1 MFKILGKKKLEWIHV
16 EYPCS
21 EQTISDKLINKMVNR
36 LWTEK
41 FKDLESENKYLIL
54 MFRVTLDNGDIK
66 TLTKL
71 QKLRLESKE
80 FLKKFL
86 QLKALLIQDA
96 YSDAPIKSVIF
107 SYGIRE
113 FKYLKNEFIDSVLEE
128 MKPIES
134 KALIHNYKNYKL
146 PIATD
151 LNKYGKFITEG
162 DNFKNIDLGRNKLLN
177 VIITEKEGYTH
188 YKFQLIKNNKVRVSW
203 EDQIISLEEDHLIRT
218 VGKTIIDFYAGKFF
232 YSRTI
237 IPQAKIQKIK
247 NKKGKIEDIINEI
260 IAADTETI
268 LNPDK
273 TMIPYLLSFK
283 STKELTNIFNKDQKE
298 LFNNFINK
306 LLIRKYRGY
315 NIYFHNLSG
324 FDAFFLIKHLIYAG
338 FDLDPKIH
346 SGKLINL
353 RVSKGRNYYEIKDSN
368 LLLLQSLSKLSK
380 SFKLEVNKGIFPY
393 LLSDI
398 NYSGEFP
405 DYTNFAKVSLEDY
418 NKEKSKFKNIN
429 WNFKKE
435 AIKYCQ
441 QDSIILFKVLQ
452 AFAILIWSKFNLSIN
467 DYPTIPSLAFAIF
480 RKNFMSK
487 ESIAIL
493 KGKIQKAI
501 QLGYTGGSTDMFIPQ
516 FNVLNNTEKKLYA
529 YDINSLYPFVMAN
542 NDFPIGDPSYIEIG
556 ENKNLE
562 AHLSLFGHFFAKVT
576 APDNLLHPILQL
588 HYNNRTISPLGTFSG
603 WFFSEELKNA
613 LAFGYKIEIFYG
625 YSFDKGNIFKEY
637 VETLYQIRTSYPKS
651 DPMNY
656 IAKILLNSLYGRF
669 GMHDLSSGTDILE
682 KEEFLKWTEDEKID
696 ILETIEFGKYI
707 MVRYKSLTSLKEKL
721 NESKDF
727 SNVNIAI
734 ASAVTAYARIHM
746 SKFKN
751 NQNLPNL
758 YYTDTDSLY
767 FDGPLP
773 DSYISNTK
781 LGKLKLEGVWD
792 KAIFLAPKVYALTN
806 NEETVI
812 KVKGLSKDAIN
823 RNNVTFD
830 LLTTLLTEDYKLTF
844 NQTKWFKSLSN
855 ANIKVVDQIYTL
867 RATGNKRTLI
877 YSEGKLTRTESLL
890 LF

>member
-1 MFKILGKKKLEWIHV
+1 MKKKLKNKNMFKNFGKKKLEWIHV
-16 EYPCS
+16 EYLCS

-41 FKDLESENKYLIL
+41 FKDLDSENKYLIL

-86 QLKALLIQDA
+86 HFKALLIQDA

-151 LNKYGKFITEG
+151 LNKYGKIITEG

-177 VIITEKEGYTH
+177 VIITEKDGYTH
-188 YKFQLIKNNKVRVSW
+188 YNFQLIKNNKVRVSW

-218 VGKTIIDFYAGKFF
+218 VGKTIIDFYGGKFY

-237 IPQAKIQKIK
+237 LPRPKIQKIK
-247 NKKGKIEDIINEI
+247 NKKVKIENIINKI

-283 STKELTNIFNKDQKE
+283 STKELTNVFNKDQKE

-338 FDLDPKIH
+338 FDLDPMIH

-353 RVSKGRNYYEIKDSN
+353 SVSKGRNYYDIKDSN

-380 SFKLEVNKGIFPY
+380 SFKIEENKGIFPY

-398 NYSGEFP
+398 NYNGEFP
-405 DYTNFAKVSLEDY
+405 DYKYFAKVSLEDY
-418 NKEKSKFKNIN
+418 NKEKSKFKNGAIN

-452 AFAILIWSKFNLSIN
+452 AFALLIWSKFNLNIN

-480 RKNFMSK
+480 RKNFMS
-487 ESIAIL
+487 EGSIAIL

-501 QLGYTGGSTDMFIPQ
+501 QIGYTGGSTDMFIPQ
-516 FNVLNNTEKKLYA
+516 FNVLNKTEKKLYA

-588 HYNNRTISPLGTFSG
+588 HYNNRTMSPIGTFSG
-603 WFFSEELKNA
+603 WFFSEELKNS
-613 LAFGYKIEIFYG
+613 LKFGYKIKVLRG
-625 YSFDKGNIFKEY
+625 YQFFRGNIFKGWVDDQY
-637 VETLYQIRTSYPKS
+637 KLRTSYPKS
-651 DPMNY
+651 HPMNY
-656 IAKILLNSLYGRF
+656 IGKILLNSLYGRF
-669 GMHDLSSGTDILE
+669 GMTDQFLEFILLDNLEFKNFNFE
-682 KEEFLKWTEDEKID
+682 KNQVEEIINFKDKFLVKYKPKVS
-696 ILETIEFGKYI
+696 LEEELQEY
-707 MVRYKSLTSLKEKL
+707 S
-721 NESKDF
+721 DF
-727 SNVNIAI
+727 ININIAV
-734 ASAVTAYARIHM
+734 AAAVTAYARIHM
-746 SKFKN
+746 SQFKN
-751 NQNLPNL
+751 NSNLPNL
-758 YYTDTDSLY
+758 YYTDRIA
-767 FDGPLP
+767 
-773 DSYISNTK
+773 YISM
-781 LGKLKLEGVWD
+781 
-792 KAIFLAPKVYALTN
+792 
-806 NEETVI
+806 
-812 KVKGLSKDAIN
+812 
-823 RNNVTFD
+823 D
-830 LLTTLLTEDYKLTF
+830 L
-844 NQTKWFKSLSN
+844 
-855 ANIKVVDQIYTL
+855 
-867 RATGNKRTLI
+867 
-877 YSEGKLTRTESLL
+877 
-890 LF
+890 